1 LIKFGRK
8 IVKHAKFENR
18 KENVLKGQIWSGNI
32 AKRLSG
38 KK

>member
-18 KENVLKGQIWSGNI
+18 KENVLKGQKVKSGQEI
-32 AKRLSG
+32 LQKD
-38 KK
+38 